1 MKSTRRWA
9 YAAWLVLIGAFALLH
24 ALNLRAD
31 FPNHSPWI
39 SDWAKYTDEGWY
51 GNAAIRAHLFDRW
64 HLPGDFNPAVALPVW
79 PFLEWLLFFVTGV
92 TIQAARGL
100 AVAVFF
106 VNLLLS
112 YLLLRARGPRWMA
125 LLALTLLATSPFL
138 YCFSRLAILEPLL
151 TALTLAALN
160 LAVRL
165 PQIRRRG
172 LASIVIGLLFA
183 LMLLTKTTGLFLLP
197 ALVWAILLAL
207 WKERAS
213 ALRCALIALA
223 SAAVAYGIWVSLV
236 IRLGLWTDYKYLF
249 RVNSYPKPAQWYW
262 PLLSL
267 WWSVHG
273 CLWMDRILAPLA
285 GLLVVCAIVG
295 ATAYARK
302 SAWPRTFLLDP
313 VVGASLWAVA
323 GCVFFMAYQNHPQP
337 RYYALAAF
345 FCIFLVAKGAGD
357 LLGAEGFLPGMGAC
371 ALVAAAIAVA
381 VNGLWTLNF
390 ATHPQFT
397 FVDAAGRLSAFL
409 DHHSNGNRLLLS
421 ISSDELSLIA
431 HVPAIC
437 DDFGTQDLPEKIGD
451 YKPAWFATWNDI
463 DPGTLQD
470 IHTRYSL
477 EQVASFRA
485 FDDPDRNVLVLFKL
499 HPLPNG
505 QVRDPETQNLNVELP
520 DDTIYIDVD

>member
-1 MKSTRRWA
+1 MKPDRRWA

-31 FPNHSPWI
+31 FPNHSRWI

-51 GNAAIRAHLFDRW
+51 GNAAIRAHLFGRW
-64 HLPGDFNPAVALPVW
+64 YLPGDFNPAVALPAW
-79 PFLEWLLFFVTGV
+79 PFLEWLLFFLTGV
-92 TIQAARGL
+92 TVQAARGL

-112 YLLLRARGPRWMA
+112 YWLLRVRGSVWTA
-125 LLALTLLATSPFL
+125 LLALTLLVTSPFL

-165 PQIRRRG
+165 PRLRRRG

-197 ALVWAILLAL
+197 ALAWAILLPL
-207 WKERAS
+207 WKERAP

-223 SAAVAYGIWVSLV
+223 SSAVVYGIWVSLV
-236 IRLGLWTDYKYLF
+236 VRFGLWNDYKYLF
-249 RVNSYPKPAQWYW
+249 RVNNYPKPAQWYW

-273 CLWMDRILAPLA
+273 CMWMDRILAPLA
-285 GLLVVCAIVG
+285 GVLVISAVVGVAIF
-295 ATAYARK
+295 ARK
-302 SAWPRTFLLDP
+302 TAWPRAFLLDP
-313 VVGASLWAVA
+313 VNGASMWAVA
-323 GCVFFMAYQNHPQP
+323 GCVFFMTYQNHPQP
-337 RYYALAAF
+337 RYFALAAF
-345 FCIFLVAKGAGD
+345 FCFFLVASGAGG
-357 LLGAEGFLPGMGAC
+357 LLRGDGFVRAMGAC
-371 ALVAAAIAVA
+371 AIGAAIMAV
-381 VNGLWTLNF
+381 VVDGLWTLNY
-390 ATHPQFT
+390 ATHPQYT
-397 FVDAAGRLSAFL
+397 FVNAADHLAAFL
-409 DHHSNGNRLLLS
+409 NQHSRGNGLLLS
-421 ISSDELSLIA
+421 ISSDELSLVA
-431 HVPAIC
+431 NVPAIC
-437 DDFGTQDLPEKIGD
+437 DDFGSQDLPEKIAV
-451 YKPAWFATWNDI
+451 YRPEWFATWNDI

-485 FDDPDRNVLVLFKL
+485 FDDPDRNVLVLFRL

-505 QVRDPETQNLNVELP
+505 QVRDPETQNLNIELP
-520 DDTIYIDVD
+520 DDKIYIDVD